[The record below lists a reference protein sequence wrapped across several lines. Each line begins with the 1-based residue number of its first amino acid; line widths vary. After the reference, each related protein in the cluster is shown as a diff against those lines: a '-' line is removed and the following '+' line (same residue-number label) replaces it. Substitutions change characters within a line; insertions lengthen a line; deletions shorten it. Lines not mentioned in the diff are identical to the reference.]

1 MPNDPNN
8 DLLASL
14 AADDYALL
22 RPHLTRVHLEQHN
35 VLQQAAQ
42 PIEDIF
48 FPLEGMVSVVASF
61 PTGQEIEIAGIGREG
76 AIGTKV
82 GLLPQLAFADA
93 LVQLPGVALR
103 MPLSQFQKA
112 AVGNVAIT
120 HIATC
125 ANDVMLANL
134 QQAAACNAIHSAEAR
149 LARWLLHAQD
159 RYPSDSL
166 PLTQEFMAQMLGVRR
181 TTVSVA
187 AGTLEEQGLLKYRRG
202 KVQIVDKAG
211 LEKMACGCYRIVKTN
226 IEMIVD
232 TARRAKDAP
241 KSG

>member
-22 RPHLTRVHLEQHN
+22 RPHLTRVHLEQHT

-82 GLLPQLAFADA
+82 GLLPQVAFATA

-103 MPLSQFQKA
+103 MPLSQFQNA

-134 QQAAACNAIHSAEAR
+134 QQAAACNAVHSAEAR

-159 RYPSDSL
+159 RYPHDVL
-166 PLTQEFMAQMLGVRR
+166 PLTQEYMAQMLGVRR

-202 KVQIVDKAG
+202 RVQIVDKEG
-211 LEKMACGCYRIVKTN
+211 LEKLACGCYRIVKTN
-226 IEMIVD
+226 IDMIVD
-232 TARRAKDAP
+232 AARRAKDAP
-241 KSG
+241 KSD

>member
-1 MPNDPNN
+1 MRWQWI
-8 DLLASL
+8 LLAGVL
-14 AADDYALL
+14 APIYPNCIKFIDQR
-22 RPHLTRVHLEQHN
+22 RPT
-35 VLQQAAQ
+35 
-42 PIEDIF
+42 
-48 FPLEGMVSVVASF
+48 F
-61 PTGQEIEIAGIGREG
+61 PTGQEIEIAAIGREG

-82 GLLPQLAFADA
+82 GLLPQLAFATA

-159 RYPSDSL
+159 RYPHDRL
-166 PLTQEFMAQMLGVRR
+166 PLTQEFIAQMLGVRR

-187 AGTLEEQGLLKYRRG
+187 ARTMEEQGLLKTRRG
-202 KVQIVDKAG
+202 HVQIVDKEG
-211 LEKMACGCYRIVKTN
+211 LEKKACGCY
-226 IEMIVD
+226 
-232 TARRAKDAP
+232 A
-241 KSG
+241 S